1 MISHYTLFD
10 ISKLS
15 KYFDIPQGVP
25 KGVKASYNI
34 TPTNAAPVIVTRDG
48 VRTFELM
55 KWGLV
60 AKDAKNM
67 NSVFRYKTYN
77 IASENI
83 FSRHSW
89 EKAVSERRCLV
100 PANGFFE
107 LNESGKKRAFYVQP
121 TDGELWAYAGVYTSW
136 EDPDG
141 TTKGTFAIITIEP
154 EHDFEVPGYRIPVI
168 IKPED
173 QARWLDPTIGD
184 MPSLYGMLYHYPVDL
199 MTGEEVV
206 PAVHSPKANGPAV
219 IEKL

>member
-15 KYFDIPQGVP
+15 NYFDVPQGVP
-25 KGVKASYNI
+25 KGVKVNYNI
-34 TPTNAAPVIVTRDG
+34 SPTTAAPVLLSRDG
-48 VRTFELM
+48 VRVFELM

-67 NSVFRYKTYN
+67 NSVFRYKTFN

-83 FSRHSW
+83 FTRHSW

-121 TDGELWAYAGVYTSW
+121 TNGELWAYAGVYNTW
-136 EDPDG
+136 ADPDG
-141 TTKGTFAIITIEP
+141 TTNGTFSIITIEP
-154 EHDFEVPGYRIPVI
+154 EHDFPVPGYRLPVI

-173 QARWLDPTIGD
+173 QAKWLDPAVSD
-184 MPSLYGMLYHYPVDL
+184 LPSIYGMLRDFPTDTITSY
-199 MTGEEVV
+199 EVV
-206 PAVHSPKANGPAV
+206 PAVHSPKANGPGA